1 MAQLANWLGPARAK
15 LLVGLFAIAL
25 VVSLGLVAVYG
36 PEPWVISVQLALAW
50 VCLFAVALAL
60 HVRAAPRDRRRLW
73 LALGPGLILLAIG
86 VAWPGGVLFLAGV
99 GAGWIVVAQFVLR
112 SRVRMEYQAAIKHL
126 RNSAY
131 DEAAAVM
138 DGLVDAEPDDLNHRR
153 FRAEIYRLAGRLDRA
168 IADYE
173 GIVAR
178 DPDSP
183 VGLAGLA
190 ETYAQSGDFETARRF
205 ARQAHER
212 DPGQWMGAYNLGLIE
227 DRLGLAAEAVQH
239 LEQALRLGV
248 PQSRYRLLT
257 HLWLARNYHRQ
268 GQPERAIAQLNLLR
282 EQAAGLRDWQI
293 VFESEQ
299 AAALRGLLEPD
310 VRLAQAIIE
319 GEDRLERLDSA

>member
-112 SRVRMEYQAAIKHL
+112 SRVRMEYKAAIKHL

-131 DEAAAVM
+131 DDGLPPVM
-138 DGLVDAEPDDLNHRR
+138 DRLIEAEPDDLNHRR
-153 FRAEIYRLAGRLDRA
+153 FRAEIYRLAGGWTGQSPIMKA
-168 IADYE
+168 
-173 GIVAR
+173 IVAR
-178 DPDSP
+178 DP
-183 VGLAGLA
+183 GLAGGA
-190 ETYAQSGDFETARRF
+190 GWAGGDVCSERRLRDG
-205 ARQAHER
+205 AALRPQAHER
-212 DPGQWMGAYNLGLIE
+212 DPGQWMGAYNWG
-227 DRLGLAAEAVQH
+227 
-239 LEQALRLGV
+239 
-248 PQSRYRLLT
+248 
-257 HLWLARNYHRQ
+257 
-268 GQPERAIAQLNLLR
+268 
-282 EQAAGLRDWQI
+282 
-293 VFESEQ
+293 
-299 AAALRGLLEPD
+299 
-310 VRLAQAIIE
+310 
-319 GEDRLERLDSA
+319 